1 MGCLNSKSAAEKSK
15 TSGSKGSSYYYR
27 SGKKHIDGG
36 RKGIVSKDKAVEGW
50 TSSPKN
56 GEETEN
62 VESDANKATKVSA
75 ERFLRSILEG
85 AERFFSS
92 LPDSHAVKQVIALTF
107 TNSCAEVTRTKFRL
121 KLDVITALLRSIAQE
136 LKLPLVEASVQ
147 QVEERA
153 MDDGFSRILLAWFSN
168 NPSYGKKVPMT
179 AGQEVLNTL
188 YIRYVVTKSVS
199 FEDILAYQFRWVSS
213 NDAATEVFNKV
224 TEGRESMTSEQLGK
238 FLRETQCSEI
248 TDRQVLEKVKYRF
261 GGCIHKYN
269 FISYH
274 GSVLTNNAID
284 PSRTS
289 DVWQDMT
296 QSFTHY
302 MVSCARIETEEDLKR
317 VAADGTRALVLNISI
332 GDNGKLMVGSCEL
345 QTVLEG
351 VKTNGF
357 TTNTYPMILCLSPD
371 IPMPIPIQNE
381 VAKMISDTLESA
393 VAEGLMFEGAM
404 INDPK
409 FSPGALR
416 NKVLIMSHQS
426 RLKPFIGF
434 LVADMN
440 KDGLGVRVTDVMEG
454 TPASKSGVLKDDWL
468 THINGTPIQNKQHL
482 RGTLAQLKVGDEFTV
497 RRENLN
503 EVKVV
508 VGGVIDPQDTT
519 ASAALSS
526 ITFFKYF
533 NGTEPKPWDTERVS
547 ASSLATTK
555 LTRRDLLTHF
565 ALCTVNSD
573 DVSKE
578 LPDAEGKAASLG
590 IQFVDVDNS
599 ERCLSWV
606 RGRFSDNGRCGYIL
620 KTDIDA
626 AKSPELSFNIIR
638 GPRLL
643 NCSPLTS
650 MRVTMHGA
658 GAARVS
664 GSQVFFTDC
673 NQATI
678 AVVQMT
684 FEANGTERSFTS
696 AFCPSLLRPG
706 YRALPSVPTG
716 EERAPKKQVH
726 GIYCFIK

>member
-1 MGCLNSKSAAEKSK
+1 MGCLNSKSAGEKSK

-36 RKGIVSKDKAVEGW
+36 AKGIVSKDKTVKGW
-50 TSSPKN
+50 ASSPKN
-56 GEETEN
+56 GEGTEN

-85 AERFFSS
+85 AERFFSN
-92 LPDSHAVKQVIALTF
+92 LPDSHAVKQVITLTF

-121 KLDVITALLRSIAQE
+121 KLDVITALLRSIARE
-136 LKLPLVEASVQ
+136 LKLPLVEASVP

-188 YIRYVVTKSVS
+188 YIRYVVTKSIS

-248 TDRQVLEKVKYRF
+248 TDRQVSEKVKYRF
-261 GGCIHKYN
+261 GGGIHKYN

-317 VAADGTRALVLNISI
+317 VAADGTRALVLNISK

-357 TTNTYPMILCLSPD
+357 TTNTYPMILCLSPGT
-371 IPMPIPIQNE
+371 PMPIPIQNE

-416 NKVLIMSHQS
+416 NKVLIMSYQS

-468 THINGTPIQNKQHL
+468 THINGAPIQNKQHL
-482 RGTLAQLKVGDEFTV
+482 RETLGRLKVGDEFTV

-526 ITFFKYF
+526 ITFFKYS

-565 ALCTVNSD
+565 AFCTVNSD
-573 DVSKE
+573 DVSEE

-678 AVVQMT
+678 AVMQMT